1 LADGLTVE
9 ELRSLAGALEGAGAY
24 AEQIRLVSAYMGR
37 QDYTLTRRDLELLS
51 PRPFREM
58 VEGRSGELAPEL
70 LYGLI
75 RTESAF
81 QPEIVSR
88 AGAVGLTQLMPAT
101 AEDMAGRI
109 RRQGGPDY
117 TGDIETGLRDPA
129 INIHIG
135 TFYLA
140 YLQNLLDHPLLT
152 ILSYNGG
159 MNRVRRWH
167 ASSSLPGDLFLETIE
182 FPETREYGRRV
193 LAAAAVYGY
202 LYYDM
207 NLNTLLADI
216 GK

>member
-1 LADGLTVE
+1 
-9 ELRSLAGALEGAGAY
+9 
-24 AEQIRLVSAYMGR
+24 
-37 QDYTLTRRDLELLS
+37 
-51 PRPFREM
+51 

-75 RTESAF
+75 RMESAF
-81 QPEIVSR
+81 QPEIVSW

-117 TGDIETGLRDPA
+117 TDDIAAHLREAEP
-129 INIHIG
+129 NLYIG
-135 TFYLA
+135 SYYLA
-140 YLQNLLDHPLLT
+140 YLQNLLNHPLLT

-159 MNRVRRWH
+159 MNRVRRWYA
-167 ASSSLPGDLFLETIE
+167 ASPSLPGDLFLETIE
-182 FPETREYGRRV
+182 FSETREYGRRV
-193 LAAAAVYGY
+193 LSAAAVYGY

-216 GK
+216 CR